1 MIIDSLKKRLLDTGY
16 FIDNFYF
23 EKYILLVTA
32 NASNNHA
39 TQYTESHHI
48 LQFSYFARLLAANT
62 TKEKIKL
69 RRECS
74 KTGTDTYNL
83 ITKNNIVYLSFYNH
97 CLAHY
102 YLYFCTN
109 GALKYDNEQAVI
121 KMTGRNLN
129 LRNCTEQDV
138 INVIKLVSQ
147 IKEDPSSQSF
157 KSNLINKVI
166 IDNYIIGGYELC
178 QKKLY
183 EQYNIY
189 YSKNN
194 IKARAKKLNIKA
206 QRYTPAWNEAEIKI
220 LKNNYSVY
228 GYKKCMELLPG
239 RTKYAIQARAKY
251 LGLVAPGKS
260 KKNSVWTLEED
271 NILYMY
277 YPLGGSKLCKQY
289 LTNRSATAIKSRANN
304 HLHIYKIKKYKN
316 YGNREE

>member
-23 EKYILLVTA
+23 EKYILLVAA
-32 NASNNHA
+32 NASNNCT

-74 KTGTDTYNL
+74 KTGTATYNL
-83 ITKNNIVYLSFYNH
+83 ITKNNIVYLSFCNH

-109 GALKYDNEQAVI
+109 GALKHDNEQAVI

-129 LRNCTEQDV
+129 LRNCTKQDV
-138 INVIKLVSQ
+138 INVIKLVSK

-157 KSNLINKVI
+157 KSNLINKFI
-166 IDNYIIGGYELC
+166 
-178 QKKLY
+178 
-183 EQYNIY
+183 
-189 YSKNN
+189 
-194 IKARAKKLNIKA
+194 
-206 QRYTPAWNEAEIKI
+206 I

-228 GYKKCMELLPG
+228 GYKKCTELLPG

-251 LGLVAPGKS
+251 LGLAAPGKS
-260 KKNSVWTLEED
+260 KKNSV
-271 NILYMY
+271 
-277 YPLGGSKLCKQY
+277 
-289 LTNRSATAIKSRANN
+289 
-304 HLHIYKIKKYKN
+304 
-316 YGNREE
+316 